1 MSAIAAAIAAAA
13 ARVGAGMVKSAIEN
27 RFGGGA
33 GQVAGDL
40 AGSVIDTVARRAGV
54 EPVDLPVLAESEP
67 GRFEEAVLATEADM
81 PELFALWQRGL
92 DGQFALLQAE
102 TKEGGLKSFWR
113 YGWMY
118 LLAFFWFWRIVIVP
132 VANRWLGASPIEP
145 VDFAVLL
152 TLTSWFMALYMGGH
166 TVKELGKSAIEA
178 VRGWKGPKS

>member
-1 MSAIAAAIAAAA
+1 MSAIGAIIAATAA
-13 ARVGAGMVKSAIEN
+13 KVGAGMVKSVIEGQ
-27 RFGGGA
+27 FGAGA
-33 GQVAGDL
+33 GQIAGDL
-40 AGSVIDTVARRAGV
+40 AGSVIDTVARKAGV
-54 EPVDLPVLAESEP
+54 EPIDLPDLAKTSP
-67 GRFEEAVLATEADM
+67 VALDDAVLETEAAM
-81 PELFALWQRGL
+81 PELIALWSKGL

-118 LLAFFWFWRIVIVP
+118 LLAVFWIWRIMVLP
-132 VANRWLGASPIEP
+132 VVNSRLAIPVEA

-178 VRGWKGPKS
+178 VRGWKGA

>member
-1 MSAIAAAIAAAA
+1 MSAIGAVIAAAA
-13 ARVGAGMVKSAIEN
+13 AKVGAGMVKSVVERSLGA
-27 RFGGGA
+27 GA

-40 AGSVIDTVARRAGV
+40 AGTVIDTVARKAGV
-54 EPVDLPVLAESEP
+54 EPIDLPGLAEREP
-67 GRFEEAVLATEADM
+67 GEVEDAVLATEADM
-81 PELFALWQRGL
+81 PEMIALWQTGVE
-92 DGQFALLQAE
+92 GQFALLQAE

-118 LLAFFWFWRIVIVP
+118 LLAIFWIWRIMVLPIVNSRLAVP
-132 VANRWLGASPIEP
+132 VEA

-178 VRGWKGPKS
+178 VRGWKKGA